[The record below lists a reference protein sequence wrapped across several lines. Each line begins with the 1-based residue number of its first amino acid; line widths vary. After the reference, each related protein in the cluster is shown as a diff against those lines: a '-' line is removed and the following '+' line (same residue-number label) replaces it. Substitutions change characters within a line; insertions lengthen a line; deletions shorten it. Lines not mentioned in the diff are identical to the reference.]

1 MERSQSIHLTSGL
14 SLPLV
19 MLPATD
25 GSRIS
30 LATLSGRSLVAVY
43 PWTGRPGVL
52 NPPGWDDIPG
62 AHGSTPEL
70 EGFRDVFETISQTG
84 TRLFGLSNQ
93 TTAYQREMALRLEL
107 LFPILSDA
115 EGAFARALHLPSFKA
130 GGDIYLKRLTFA
142 VLDGRTEH
150 VFCPVHDPKTHAA
163 EVVEWLTAQG

>member
-1 MERSQSIHLTSGL
+1 METSTPIHLTPGL

-30 LATLSGRSLVAVY
+30 PATLSGRSLVAVY
-43 PWTGRPGVL
+43 PCTGRPGVP

-70 EGFRDVFETISQTG
+70 EGFRDVFEAISQTG
-84 TRLFGLSNQ
+84 TRLFGLSSQ

-107 LFPILSDA
+107 PFPILSDA
-115 EGAFARALHLPSFKA
+115 EGAFAHALHLPSFKA
-130 GGDIYLKRLTFA
+130 GGDSYLKRLTFA

-150 VFCPVHDPKTHAA
+150 VFYPVHDPETHAA
-163 EVVEWLTAQG
+163 EVVDWLTAQA